1 VDQFFQQ
8 LVNGL
13 TLGSLYAL
21 IAVGYTVVYG
31 IVQLINFAHG
41 EVFMIGAFGALTTYL
56 LFFNGHTSVWILP
69 VMIIGAMIASV
80 GTAVLMERV
89 AYRPLR
95 NAPRLAPLITAI
107 GISVFLQEF
116 IRLFYERPGWTVVV
130 FAGLA
135 IAVGYVVGA
144 RQAKVNLNH
153 PVSKWNDRAPLLGGA
168 VGAVAVW
175 IVVRLI
181 NPDVSALYVVA
192 AVVGGAVVGTA
203 VGVLAGRA
211 AKKGARVEVSVQAVA
226 ATAVASALTA
236 ELGWIIF
243 KELINKV
250 EWPSAKQRIPF
261 PQLDVVTGSALQVG
275 GVTIQRSAIF
285 TVAALAVCAVVLWF
299 FINRTRLGRG
309 MQAVSQDPDT
319 ARLMGINV
327 DRIIVVAFA
336 LGAVLAAI
344 AGVSQGLQNNNID
357 FRMGFLAGLKAFTAA
372 VLGGIGNVYGA
383 VVGGLVLGVVE
394 AMATQYIPGQFG
406 GSTWKD
412 VWAFVILILVLV
424 FRPQGLLG
432 ARVVDRA

>member
-1 VDQFFQQ
+1 MDQFFQQ

-56 LFFNGHTSVWILP
+56 LFFNGDTSVWILP
-69 VMIIGAMIASV
+69 IMIIGAMIASV
-80 GTAVLMERV
+80 GTAVSMERV

-116 IRLFYERPGWTVVV
+116 IRLFYERPGWTAVV

-135 IAVGYVVGA
+135 IAIGYVVGS
-144 RQAKVNLNH
+144 RLAKVNLNH
-153 PVSKWNDRAPLLGGA
+153 PVSKWNDRAPLLGAA
-168 VGAVAVW
+168 VGAVVVW

-181 NPDVSALYVVA
+181 DPDVTALYVVA
-192 AVVGGAVVGTA
+192 AIVGGAVIGTG

-211 AKKGARVEVSVQAVA
+211 AKKGARVQITVQAVA
-226 ATAVASALTA
+226 ATAVASALSA
-236 ELGWIIF
+236 EIGWIVF
-243 KELINKV
+243 KEFINKV

-261 PQLDVVTGSALQVG
+261 PQLDVVTGTALQVG

-285 TVAALAVCAVVLWF
+285 TVAALVVCAGLLWF